1 MIKINSFDF
10 KKIDEMTGREVYC
23 IERLRNTTFVAEQK
37 ITLPDLDDEDLIATQ
52 VYVLNQKQTT
62 ALVTCRLF
70 QEDGKWM
77 LGRVAVA
84 KEARGMH
91 LGSQMLEAVHQ
102 FLQADHVAAL
112 YCHAQMRV
120 KPFYDKL
127 GYQVIG
133 EPFDEGG
140 VEQVMMKKIIIQ

>member
-1 MIKINSFDF
+1 MKQIGKFLF
-10 KKIDEMTGREVYC
+10 KKIDEMSGREVYC

-37 ITLPDLDDEDLIATQ
+37 ITLPDLDEEDLIATQ

-62 ALVTCRLF
+62 ALATCRLF

-102 FLQADHVAAL
+102 FLQVNHVTAL

-120 KPFYDKL
+120 KLFYDKL

-140 VEQVMMKKIIIQ
+140 VEHVMMKKIIIQ